1 MNWKSIFCVPAL
13 LLLLL
18 FSLTA
23 CGGPAPA
30 SGSPEAGGSPETEGA
45 ADEADGAAPEET
57 SLSSLLGEDYQEY
70 IIETVTMQMGNRMD
84 KDPDVVYLPIREHRP
99 LTDYVAIDE
108 TTSFAEN
115 ENGHVDIIFPAGT
128 VTDEAHGEQT
138 FTVPR
143 P

>member
-1 MNWKSIFCVPAL
+1 MKKKLFAL
-13 LLLLL
+13 LL
-18 FSLTA
+18 SLVLAAGALSA
-23 CGGPAPA
+23 CGGPPPA